1 MTITFMI
8 KNDAEWYDKM
18 FFVLSCMAL
27 LLKLKHYNITYQYE
41 KKEEDGYI
49 KYTFTFSED
58 ADRGVIDA
66 LIKEC
71 KLC

>member
-41 KKEEDGYI
+41 KKRGGWIYKIYI
-49 KYTFTFSED
+49 YFF
-58 ADRGVIDA
+58 
-66 LIKEC
+66 
-71 KLC
+71 

>member
-1 MTITFMI
+1 M
-8 KNDAEWYDKM
+8 K
-18 FFVLSCMAL
+18 
-27 LLKLKHYNITYQYE
+27 